1 MADPALHELLAT
13 AAAELAAAGC
23 AAPEAEAA
31 QLACHA
37 AGCDRTALLLARRDP
52 VPADSPLRT
61 RLPGL
66 IARRARRE
74 PLQHIIGSAAL
85 LDVELAV
92 GPGVFIPRPET
103 ECLVDH
109 YLRGNALAA
118 PIVVDLCTGTGA
130 IALAVAAA
138 IPGARVS
145 AVERSPEALAWAR
158 RNIAA
163 AAAARPGL
171 RIAERVRLVPGDA
184 ADPGLLPGLRGR
196 VDAVL
201 TNPPYVPEGSAVDA
215 ETRADPPEAVFAGPD
230 GLDLIR
236 PMAPVIA
243 ALLRP
248 GGHLAMEHDEHQHPA
263 VAGILAAAG
272 FTGITARRDLVGRE
286 RFTTAVRGGAAG
298 G

>member
-1 MADPALHELLAT
+1 MADPALHELLA
-13 AAAELAAAGC
+13 AAEAELAAAGC
-23 AAPEAEAA
+23 AAPAAEAL

-37 AGCDRTALLLARRDP
+37 AGRDRTALLLARRDP
-52 VPADSPLRT
+52 VRPGSPLRT

-74 PLQHIIGSAAL
+74 PLQHILGTAAL

-103 ECLVDH
+103 ECLVDR
-109 YLRGNALAA
+109 YLRENTLRE

-138 IPGARVS
+138 LPGARVH

-158 RNIAA
+158 RNIDAA
-163 AAAARPGL
+163 AADRPGL
-171 RIAERVRLVPGDA
+171 RIAERVTLLPGDA

-201 TNPPYVPEGSAVDA
+201 SNPPYVPEGSAVDA

-230 GLDLIR
+230 GLALIR

-243 ALLRP
+243 GLLRP
-248 GGHLAMEHDEHQHPA
+248 GGYLALEHDGHQHPA
-263 VAGILAAAG
+263 VAGILAGAG
-272 FTGITARRDLVGRE
+272 FTGIAARRDLVGRE
-286 RFTTAVRGGAAG
+286 RFTTAVRAGAAG